1 MLDRLSVFQRKLINW
16 LGFLVVIGIGF
27 MLIQPPKSTSNRG
40 GLTQPPTSPPVSHEQ
55 NSGSYEGQ
63 IEQRLVQ
70 ILSQIAGVGDVEV
83 FVTLER
89 SSKIVIAE
97 SITEEI
103 REGEMRQ
110 TKSPITLRADGGSY
124 EVPVILEEYEPQ
136 LRGVLIVAS
145 GAEHPQ
151 TRYQILQAVQTV
163 LQLPMYKIEV
173 LAKAN

>member
-1 MLDRLSVFQRKLINW
+1 M
-16 LGFLVVIGIGF
+16 
-27 MLIQPPKSTSNRG
+27 
-40 GLTQPPTSPPVSHEQ
+40 
-55 NSGSYEGQ
+55 
-63 IEQRLVQ
+63 Q